1 MGEQFADADA
11 TYAEYIE
18 AQGEEER
25 LYEEEQ
31 QREWQEWLD
40 SDEGND
46 WDDHDMEWEDFD
58 WEND

>member
-1 MGEQFADADA
+1 MGEQFAAA
-11 TYAEYIE
+11 AYAEYIE

-58 WEND
+58 WENE